1 MSEKEDRMIFHSSR
15 FGYTG
20 NFKELFAGLNA
31 AKEYVEQKY
40 PTVTIE
46 LMYGLDGERGK
57 AYILTRYE
65 SMGDYESISAALDDD
80 EKYGEISATYYQY
93 ISPPVV
99 DRFFKGI

>member
-1 MSEKEDRMIFHSSR
+1 MLFHSRR
-15 FGYTG
+15 FGYTE
-20 NFKELFAGLNA
+20 NYKELFTGLKG

-65 SMGDYESISAALDDD
+65 SMGDYESITAALDDD
-80 EKYGEISATYYQY
+80 EKYQELTSAIYEY
-93 ISPPVV
+93 ISLPLV